1 MTETTNT
8 PSENNP
14 EQKTSSE
21 QTQATAANSQEL
33 DQRIGGVQTQVSVL
47 RKQFS
52 RGATA
57 TAVVGVLMLVLL
69 CGYFG
74 FGYTQISK
82 LFDLDGEG
90 SLLDL
95 AIGRMEQIDLPT
107 SVEES
112 RMRLE
117 REVKQRSPTWAEQ
130 ASQMFQESLPEI
142 RTQLEDYLNNQAE
155 EKIGEVV
162 LFGEKEFRKALQENR
177 DDLQTGFKELASS
190 VTLSNET
197 RELYKATLGKQLEQN
212 IQGHVDSTL
221 EIVKI
226 LNYKAKTLSKGEGL
240 DEGDTKMRV
249 VLMQV
254 KRWHLEQLDPT
265 LKDQMIPAGKKI
277 VPLEDEV
284 QGKDANPK
292 EKL

>member
-8 PSENNP
+8 PSEDNP

-47 RKQFS
+47 QKQFS

-57 TAVVGVLMLVLL
+57 TAVVGVLLLVLL

-74 FGYTQISK
+74 FGYSQISK
-82 LFDLDGEG
+82 LFDLEGEG
-90 SLLDL
+90 NLLDF
-95 AIGRMEQIDLPT
+95 AIGRLEQTNLPT
-107 SVEES
+107 SVEEA
-112 RMRLE
+112 RRRVQ
-117 REVKQRSPTWAEQ
+117 REVEQRSPAWAEQ
-130 ASQMFQESLPEI
+130 ASQRFQESLPEI
-142 RTQLEDYLNNQAE
+142 RTQLEDYLNDQAE

-162 LFGEKEFRKALQENR
+162 LFGEKEFRRVLQENR

-190 VTLSNET
+190 GTLSNET

-226 LNYKAKTLSKGEGL
+226 LNYKAKFLSKGEGL
-240 DEGDTKMRV
+240 DQGDMSMRV

-254 KRWHLEQLDPT
+254 KRLHLEQLDPT
-265 LKDQMIPAGKKI
+265 LKGKTIPEGNKI
-277 VPLEDEV
+277 APLQDEV
-284 QGKDANPK
+284 QSKDANPK